1 MNMSIT
7 INEERLK
14 NTFIELVGVPCPS
27 CDEKQE
33 AELLVKKLHE
43 LGMEPQ
49 VDRAG
54 EQCGGTT
61 GNVWGFLKG
70 NVPGALRLFFEAHMD
85 SVAPTTGTRVMEKD
99 GVLYSD
105 GTTTLGGDDKSG
117 VAAVLEAMQCVIEN
131 ELPHGDIQ
139 VCFTIGEETGSYG
152 VRYMDKSMIRADA
165 GYCMDCGGHPGAIF
179 NASPKAINLKLTVK
193 GKSAHAGLEPEKGIN
208 AIMLAADALH
218 ALPAYGRI
226 DAETTLSVDMIDGGL
241 ASNIVP
247 EACEIVIDMRCPDEE
262 KLEHLKNETV
272 SLFRNTVEMGGGSL
286 EVEVKDVAP
295 GVNLST
301 EHATVKIAISAAERL
316 NFPVTTGFTG
326 GCSDANFLCGMGLHR
341 RLQRRQFPVRHGS
354 AHRVTGHRNGQNPYY
369 GGMPCPGRSEQ
380 RSPLGDGHCWGSNG
394 EVLRLV
400 VKTTNLEPK
409 SRMDAG
415 IWSLYLL
422 IL

>member
-1 MNMSIT
+1 MNMSIN

-14 NTFIELVGVPCPS
+14 NTFIELVSVPCPS

-33 AELLVKKLHE
+33 ADLLVKKLQE
-43 LGMEPQ
+43 LGMEPK

-85 SVAPTTGTRVMEKD
+85 SVAPTTGTNVIEKD

-117 VAAVLEAMQCVIEN
+117 VAAVLEAMQCIIEN
-131 ELPHGDIQ
+131 DLPHGDIQ

-152 VRYMDKSMIRADA
+152 VRYMDKTMIQADA

-179 NASPKAINLKLTVK
+179 NASPKAINLKLKVK

-226 DAETTLSVDMIDGGL
+226 DEETTLSVDMIDGGL
-241 ASNIVP
+241 APNIVP
-247 EACEIVIDMRCPDEE
+247 EACEIVIDMRCPNQT
-262 KLEHLKNETV
+262 KLERLKKETV
-272 SLFRNTVEMGGGSL
+272 EIFRNVVEAKGGAV
-286 EVEVKDVAP
+286 EVAVKDVAP
-295 GVNLST
+295 GVNLNT
-301 EHATVKIAISAAERL
+301 DHATVKLAATAAEKL
-316 NFPVTTGFTG
+316 GFPVSTGFTG
-326 GCSDANFLCGMGLHR
+326 GCSDANFLCGMGLPTVLLATGMDKIHTTEE
-341 RLQRRQFPVRHGS
+341 RLALEDLYNAASWVLGIVEE
-354 AHRVTGHRNGQNPYY
+354 AA
-369 GGMPCPGRSEQ
+369 EQ
-380 RSPLGDGHCWGSNG
+380 AIR
-394 EVLRLV
+394 
-400 VKTTNLEPK
+400 KT
-409 SRMDAG
+409 
-415 IWSLYLL
+415 
-422 IL
+422 

>member
-14 NTFIELVGVPCPS
+14 NTFIELVGVSCPS
-27 CDEKQE
+27 CDENQE

-85 SVAPTTGTRVMEKD
+85 SVAPTTGTHVIEKD

-117 VAAVLEAMQCVIEN
+117 VAAVLEAMQCIVEN

-152 VRYMDKSMIRADA
+152 VRYMDKTMIRADA

-179 NASPKAINLKLTVK
+179 NA
-193 GKSAHAGLEPEKGIN
+193 
-208 AIMLAADALH
+208 ALH

-241 ASNIVP
+241 APNIVP

-326 GCSDANFLCGMGLHR
+326 GCSDANFLCGMGLPTV
-341 RLQRRQFPVRHGS
+341 LL
-354 AHRVTGHRNGQNPYY
+354 ATGMDKIHTTEECLALEDLNNAAR
-369 GGMPCPGRSEQ
+369 
-380 RSPLGDGHCWGSNG
+380 W
-394 EVLRLV
+394 VLAIV
-400 VKTTNLEPK
+400 QEATEK
-409 SRMDAG
+409 
-415 IWSLYLL
+415 Y
-422 IL
+422 

>member
-1 MNMSIT
+1 MNMSIN

-14 NTFIELVGVPCPS
+14 NTFIELVSVPCPS
-27 CDEKQE
+27 CDEKRE
-33 AELLVKKLHE
+33 ADFLVKKLQE
-43 LGMEPQ
+43 LGMEPK

-85 SVAPTTGTRVMEKD
+85 SVAPTTGTNVIEKD

-117 VAAVLEAMQCVIEN
+117 VAAVLEAMQCIIEN
-131 ELPHGDIQ
+131 DLPHGDIQ

-152 VRYMDKSMIRADA
+152 VRYMDKTMIQADA

-179 NASPKAINLKLTVK
+179 NASPKAINLKLKEK

-226 DAETTLSVDMIDGGL
+226 DEETTLSVDMIDGGL

-247 EACEIVIDMRCPDEE
+247 EACEIVIDMRCPNQT
-262 KLEHLKNETV
+262 KLERLKKETV
-272 SLFRNTVEMGGGSL
+272 EIFRNVVEAKGGA
-286 EVEVKDVAP
+286 VEVAVKEVAP
-295 GVNLST
+295 GVNLNT
-301 EHATVKIAISAAERL
+301 DHATVKLAATAAEKL
-316 NFPVTTGFTG
+316 GFPVSTGFTG
-326 GCSDANFLCGMGLHR
+326 GCSDANFLCGMGLPTVLLATGMDKIHTTEE
-341 RLQRRQFPVRHGS
+341 RLALEDLYNAASWVLGIVEE
-354 AHRVTGHRNGQNPYY
+354 AA
-369 GGMPCPGRSEQ
+369 EQ
-380 RSPLGDGHCWGSNG
+380 AIR
-394 EVLRLV
+394 
-400 VKTTNLEPK
+400 KT
-409 SRMDAG
+409 
-415 IWSLYLL
+415 
-422 IL
+422 

>member
-1 MNMSIT
+1 MNMSIN

-14 NTFIELVGVPCPS
+14 NTFIELVSVPCPS

-33 AELLVKKLHE
+33 AELLVKKLKE

-70 NVPGALRLFFEAHMD
+70 DVPGALRLFFEAHMD
-85 SVAPTTGTRVMEKD
+85 SVAPTTGTNVIEKD

-117 VAAVLEAMQCVIEN
+117 VAAVLEAMQCIIEN
-131 ELPHGDIQ
+131 DLPHGDIQ

-152 VRYMDKSMIRADA
+152 VRYMDKTMIQADA

-179 NASPKAINLKLTVK
+179 NASPKAINLKLKVK

-226 DAETTLSVDMIDGGL
+226 DEETTLSVDMIDGGL
-241 ASNIVP
+241 APNIVP
-247 EACEIVIDMRCPDEE
+247 EACEIVIDMRCPNQT
-262 KLEHLKNETV
+262 KLERLKNETV
-272 SLFRNTVEMGGGSL
+272 EIFRNVVEAKGGV
-286 EVEVKDVAP
+286 VEVAVKEVAP
-295 GVNLST
+295 GVNLNT
-301 EHATVKIAISAAERL
+301 DHATVKLAATAAEKL
-316 NFPVTTGFTG
+316 GFPVSTGFTG
-326 GCSDANFLCGMGLHR
+326 GCSDANFLCGMGLPTVLLATGMDKIHTTEE
-341 RLQRRQFPVRHGS
+341 RLALEDLYNAASWVLGIVEE
-354 AHRVTGHRNGQNPYY
+354 AA
-369 GGMPCPGRSEQ
+369 EQ
-380 RSPLGDGHCWGSNG
+380 AIS
-394 EVLRLV
+394 
-400 VKTTNLEPK
+400 KT
-409 SRMDAG
+409 
-415 IWSLYLL
+415 
-422 IL
+422 

>member
-1 MNMSIT
+1 MSIN

-27 CDEKQE
+27 CDEKRE
-33 AELLVKKLHE
+33 ADLLVKKLQE
-43 LGMEPQ
+43 LGMEPK

-85 SVAPTTGTRVMEKD
+85 SVAPTTGTNVIEKD

-117 VAAVLEAMQCVIEN
+117 VAAVLEAMQCIIEN
-131 ELPHGDIQ
+131 DLPHGDIQ

-152 VRYMDKSMIRADA
+152 VRYMDKTMIQADA

-179 NASPKAINLKLTVK
+179 NASPKAINLKLKVK

-226 DAETTLSVDMIDGGL
+226 DEETTLSVDMIDGGL
-241 ASNIVP
+241 APNIVP
-247 EACEIVIDMRCPDEE
+247 EACEIVIDMRCPNQT
-262 KLEHLKNETV
+262 KLERLKNETV
-272 SLFRNTVEMGGGSL
+272 EIFRNVVEAKGGA
-286 EVEVKDVAP
+286 VEVAVKEVAP
-295 GVNLST
+295 GVNLNT
-301 EHATVKIAISAAERL
+301 DHATVKLAATAAEKL
-316 NFPVTTGFTG
+316 GFPVSTGFTG
-326 GCSDANFLCGMGLHR
+326 GCSDANFLCGMGLPTVLLATGMDKIHTTEE
-341 RLQRRQFPVRHGS
+341 RLALEDLYNAASWVLGIVEE
-354 AHRVTGHRNGQNPYY
+354 AA
-369 GGMPCPGRSEQ
+369 EQ
-380 RSPLGDGHCWGSNG
+380 AIR
-394 EVLRLV
+394 
-400 VKTTNLEPK
+400 KT
-409 SRMDAG
+409 
-415 IWSLYLL
+415 
-422 IL
+422 

>member
-1 MNMSIT
+1 MNMSIN

-14 NTFIELVGVPCPS
+14 NTFIELVSVPCPS
-27 CDEKQE
+27 CDEKRE
-33 AELLVKKLHE
+33 ADFLVKKLQE
-43 LGMEPQ
+43 LGMEPK

-85 SVAPTTGTRVMEKD
+85 SVAPTTGTNVIEKD

-117 VAAVLEAMQCVIEN
+117 VAAVLEAMQCIIEN
-131 ELPHGDIQ
+131 DLPHGDIQ

-152 VRYMDKSMIRADA
+152 VRYMDKTMIQADA

-179 NASPKAINLKLTVK
+179 NASPKAINLKLKVK

-226 DAETTLSVDMIDGGL
+226 DEETTLSVDMIDGGL

-247 EACEIVIDMRCPDEE
+247 EACEIVIDMRCPNQT
-262 KLEHLKNETV
+262 KLERLKKETV
-272 SLFRNTVEMGGGSL
+272 EIFRNVVEAKGGA
-286 EVEVKDVAP
+286 VEVAVKEVAP
-295 GVNLST
+295 GVNLNT
-301 EHATVKIAISAAERL
+301 DHATVKLAATAAEKL
-316 NFPVTTGFTG
+316 GFPVSTGFTG
-326 GCSDANFLCGMGLHR
+326 GCSDANFLCGMGLPTVLLATGMDKIHTTEE
-341 RLQRRQFPVRHGS
+341 RLALEDLYNAASWVLGIVEE
-354 AHRVTGHRNGQNPYY
+354 AA
-369 GGMPCPGRSEQ
+369 EQ
-380 RSPLGDGHCWGSNG
+380 AIR
-394 EVLRLV
+394 
-400 VKTTNLEPK
+400 KT
-409 SRMDAG
+409 
-415 IWSLYLL
+415 
-422 IL
+422 

>member
-1 MNMSIT
+1 MNMSIN

-14 NTFIELVGVPCPS
+14 NTFIELVSVPCPS

-33 AELLVKKLHE
+33 ADLLVKKLQE
-43 LGMEPQ
+43 LGMEPK

-85 SVAPTTGTRVMEKD
+85 SVAPTTGTNVIEKD

-117 VAAVLEAMQCVIEN
+117 VAAVLEAMQCIIEN
-131 ELPHGDIQ
+131 DLPHGDIQ

-152 VRYMDKSMIRADA
+152 VRYMDKTMIQADA

-179 NASPKAINLKLTVK
+179 NASPKAINLKLKVK

-226 DAETTLSVDMIDGGL
+226 DEETTLSVDMIDGGL

-247 EACEIVIDMRCPDEE
+247 EACEIVIDMRCPNQT
-262 KLEHLKNETV
+262 KLERLKKETV
-272 SLFRNTVEMGGGSL
+272 EIFRNVVEAKGGA
-286 EVEVKDVAP
+286 VEVAVKEVAP
-295 GVNLST
+295 GVNLNT
-301 EHATVKIAISAAERL
+301 DHATVKLAATAAEKL
-316 NFPVTTGFTG
+316 GFPVSTGFTG
-326 GCSDANFLCGMGLHR
+326 GCSDANFLCGMGLPTVLLATGMDKIHTTEE
-341 RLQRRQFPVRHGS
+341 RLALEDLYNAASWVLGIVEE
-354 AHRVTGHRNGQNPYY
+354 AA
-369 GGMPCPGRSEQ
+369 EQ
-380 RSPLGDGHCWGSNG
+380 AIR
-394 EVLRLV
+394 
-400 VKTTNLEPK
+400 KT
-409 SRMDAG
+409 
-415 IWSLYLL
+415 
-422 IL
+422 

>member
-1 MNMSIT
+1 MNMSIN

-14 NTFIELVGVPCPS
+14 NTFIELVSVPCPS

-33 AELLVKKLHE
+33 ADLLVKKLQE
-43 LGMEPQ
+43 LGMEPK

-85 SVAPTTGTRVMEKD
+85 SVAPTTGTNVIEKD

-117 VAAVLEAMQCVIEN
+117 VAAVLEAMQCIIEN
-131 ELPHGDIQ
+131 DLPHGDIQ

-152 VRYMDKSMIRADA
+152 VRYMDKTMIQADA

-179 NASPKAINLKLTVK
+179 NASPKAINLKLKVK

-226 DAETTLSVDMIDGGL
+226 DEETTLSVDMIDGGL

-247 EACEIVIDMRCPDEE
+247 EACEIVIDMRCPNQT
-262 KLEHLKNETV
+262 KLERLKKETV
-272 SLFRNTVEMGGGSL
+272 EIFRNVVEAKGGA
-286 EVEVKDVAP
+286 VEVAVKEVAP
-295 GVNLST
+295 GVNLNT
-301 EHATVKIAISAAERL
+301 DHATVKLAATAAEKL
-316 NFPVTTGFTG
+316 GFPVSTGFTG
-326 GCSDANFLCGMGLHR
+326 GCSDANFLCGMGLPTVLLATGMDKIHTTEE
-341 RLQRRQFPVRHGS
+341 RLALEDLYNAASWVLGIVEE
-354 AHRVTGHRNGQNPYY
+354 AA
-369 GGMPCPGRSEQ
+369 EQ
-380 RSPLGDGHCWGSNG
+380 AIS
-394 EVLRLV
+394 
-400 VKTTNLEPK
+400 KT
-409 SRMDAG
+409 
-415 IWSLYLL
+415 
-422 IL
+422 

>member
-1 MNMSIT
+1 MNMSIN

-14 NTFIELVGVPCPS
+14 NTFIELVSVPCPS
-27 CDEKQE
+27 CDEKRE
-33 AELLVKKLHE
+33 ADFLVKKLQE
-43 LGMEPQ
+43 LGMEPK

-85 SVAPTTGTRVMEKD
+85 SVAPTTGTNVIEKD

-117 VAAVLEAMQCVIEN
+117 VAAVLEAMQCIIEN
-131 ELPHGDIQ
+131 DLPHGDIQ

-152 VRYMDKSMIRADA
+152 VRYMDKTIIQADA

-179 NASPKAINLKLTVK
+179 NASPKAINLKLKVK

-226 DAETTLSVDMIDGGL
+226 DEETTLSVDMIDGGL

-247 EACEIVIDMRCPDEE
+247 EACEIVIDMRCPNQT
-262 KLEHLKNETV
+262 KLERLKNETV
-272 SLFRNTVEMGGGSL
+272 EIFRNVVEAKGGA
-286 EVEVKDVAP
+286 VEVAVKEVAP
-295 GVNLST
+295 GVNLNT
-301 EHATVKIAISAAERL
+301 DHATVKLAATAAEKL
-316 NFPVTTGFTG
+316 GFPVSTGFTG
-326 GCSDANFLCGMGLHR
+326 GCSDANFLCGMGLPTVLLATGMDKIHTTEE
-341 RLQRRQFPVRHGS
+341 RLALEDLYNAASWVLGIVEE
-354 AHRVTGHRNGQNPYY
+354 AA
-369 GGMPCPGRSEQ
+369 EQ
-380 RSPLGDGHCWGSNG
+380 AIR
-394 EVLRLV
+394 
-400 VKTTNLEPK
+400 KT
-409 SRMDAG
+409 
-415 IWSLYLL
+415 
-422 IL
+422 

>member
-1 MNMSIT
+1 MDKSININ

-14 NTFIELVGVPCPS
+14 NTFIELVSVPCPS

-33 AELLVKKLHE
+33 AELLMKKLEE

-70 NVPGALRLFFEAHMD
+70 NVSGALRLFFEAHMD
-85 SVAPTTGTRVMEKD
+85 SVAPTTGTNVIEKD

-117 VAAVLEAMQCVIEN
+117 VAAVLEAMQCIIEN
-131 ELPHGDIQ
+131 NLPHGDIQ

-152 VRYMDKSMIRADA
+152 VRYMDKTMIRADA

-241 ASNIVP
+241 APNIVP
-247 EACEIVIDMRCPDEE
+247 ESCEVVIDMRCPDET
-262 KLEHLKNETV
+262 KLERLKNETV
-272 SLFRNTVEMGGGSL
+272 EIFRKAVEAKGGTVETAVK
-286 EVEVKDVAP
+286 EVAS
-295 GVNLST
+295 GVNLNT
-301 EHATVKIAISAAERL
+301 DHATVELAATAAAKL
-316 NFPVTTGFTG
+316 GFPVSTGFTG
-326 GCSDANFLCGMGLHR
+326 GCSDANFLCGMGLPTV
-341 RLQRRQFPVRHGS
+341 LL
-354 AHRVTGHRNGQNPYY
+354 ATGMDKIHTTEECLALEDLRNAA
-369 GGMPCPGRSEQ
+369 RWV
-380 RSPLGDGHCWGSNG
+380 LGI
-394 EVLRLV
+394 
-400 VKTTNLEPK
+400 VKEAAK
-409 SRMDAG
+409 S
-415 IWSLYLL
+415 L
-422 IL
+422 

>member
-1 MNMSIT
+1 MNMSIN

-14 NTFIELVGVPCPS
+14 NTFIELVSVPCPS

-33 AELLVKKLHE
+33 ADLLVKKLQE
-43 LGMEPQ
+43 LGMEPK

-85 SVAPTTGTRVMEKD
+85 SVAPTTGTNVIEKD

-117 VAAVLEAMQCVIEN
+117 VAAVLEAMQCIIEN
-131 ELPHGDIQ
+131 DLPHGDIQ

-152 VRYMDKSMIRADA
+152 VRYMDKTMIQADA

-179 NASPKAINLKLTVK
+179 NASPKAINLKLKVK

-226 DAETTLSVDMIDGGL
+226 DEETTLSVDMIDGGL
-241 ASNIVP
+241 APNIVP
-247 EACEIVIDMRCPDEE
+247 EACEIVIDMRCPNQT
-262 KLEHLKNETV
+262 KLERLKNETV
-272 SLFRNTVEMGGGSL
+272 EIFRNVVEAKGGA
-286 EVEVKDVAP
+286 VEVAVKEVAP
-295 GVNLST
+295 GVNLNT
-301 EHATVKIAISAAERL
+301 DHATVKLAATAAEKL
-316 NFPVTTGFTG
+316 GFPVSTGFTG
-326 GCSDANFLCGMGLHR
+326 GCSDANFLCGMGLPTVLLATGMDKIHTTEE
-341 RLQRRQFPVRHGS
+341 RLALEDLYNAASWVLGIVEE
-354 AHRVTGHRNGQNPYY
+354 AA
-369 GGMPCPGRSEQ
+369 EQ
-380 RSPLGDGHCWGSNG
+380 AIS
-394 EVLRLV
+394 
-400 VKTTNLEPK
+400 KT
-409 SRMDAG
+409 
-415 IWSLYLL
+415 
-422 IL
+422 